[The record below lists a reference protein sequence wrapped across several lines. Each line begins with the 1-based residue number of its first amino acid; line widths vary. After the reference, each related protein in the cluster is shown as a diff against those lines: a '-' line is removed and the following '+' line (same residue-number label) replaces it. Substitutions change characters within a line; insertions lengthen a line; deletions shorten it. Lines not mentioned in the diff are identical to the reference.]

1 MDYYKKGV
9 DVPKEFVTQGV
20 PVITTDHALIHL
32 KRGFEISG
40 TFAANGTA
48 KALLAFNPPKAAAA
62 KATIVMTDA
71 DANLLYTF
79 TSTGFVGNDYA
90 VVHLDPS
97 GNSQPL
103 TVRMVGKVVTVSLAT
118 NADGNITST
127 AALVAAAVNASE
139 AAEFVT
145 CTLVGTG
152 AVVNAVSVAALTG
165 GASDVYVHFQ
175 TGDFTAAADIVTLR
189 VIEGATYT
197 GTAATFTPVNKSRIR
212 ALRPSRVAL
221 AGTLAATVTT
231 PTGSVVM
238 ETMVARGSASGQSRT
253 SISKDNGDE
262 WVFSPGL
269 AYLFEFTPTGATAI
283 DYRFFWYEE
292 DEG

>member
-20 PVITTDHALIHL
+20 PVITTDHSLIHL

-48 KALLAFNPPKAAAA
+48 KALLAFNPPKAATAT
-62 KATIVMTDA
+62 ATIVMTDT

-79 TSTGFVGNDYA
+79 TSTGFVGNDYS

-97 GNSQPL
+97 GNNQPL
-103 TVRMVGKVVTVSLAT
+103 TVRMAGTVVTVSLAT
-118 NADGNITST
+118 GSAGAITST
-127 AALVAAAVNASE
+127 ATQVAAAVNASE
-139 AAEFVT
+139 AAEYVT

-152 AVVNAVSVAALTG
+152 AVVNAVVEAALTG

-189 VIEGATYT
+189 IIEGATYT
-197 GTAATFTPVNKSRIR
+197 GTPATFTPVNKSRIR
-212 ALRPSRVAL
+212 SLRPTRVAL
-221 AGTLAATVTT
+221 TGTLAEIGRAHV
-231 PTGSVVM
+231 
-238 ETMVARGSASGQSRT
+238 
-253 SISKDNGDE
+253 
-262 WVFSPGL
+262 
-269 AYLFEFTPTGATAI
+269 
-283 DYRFFWYEE
+283 
-292 DEG
+292 